1 MTCKQEPLVYYD
13 EPDRKVVDLRPFGVP
28 FIPLA
33 SRTICRYTR
42 NGPGLHVH
50 KGFSEIVFCVR
61 GALSFDTPGRVY
73 AFRPGDVFVS
83 GPREPHAMSI
93 NLKGAFVYRVLV
105 SLPRPGKHLPGLTVR
120 ETAYLVRMLGN
131 GSRRLFHGGD
141 LVRRSFERLF
151 DLCFTDRDVTDV
163 TKAARRLCALDL
175 LLCCAEAAE
184 RDCRHPV
191 PACIRQL
198 VEDMERNPVNRYD
211 LAGLMSRAG
220 MTAARFNAEFK
231 RAVGLPPHSYLIVQR
246 IGLARRLMSAH
257 PDRSMVSLS
266 LELGF
271 SSVPHFSSAFKRVSG
286 ITFSQCIRQLKER
299 R

>member
-73 AFRPGDVFVS
+73 AFRAGDVGVS

-93 NLKGAFVYRVLV
+93 SLKGAFVYRVLV

-120 ETAYLVRMLGN
+120 ETA
-131 GSRRLFHGGD
+131 
-141 LVRRSFERLF
+141 
-151 DLCFTDRDVTDV
+151 
-163 TKAARRLCALDL
+163 
-175 LLCCAEAAE
+175 
-184 RDCRHPV
+184 
-191 PACIRQL
+191 
-198 VEDMERNPVNRYD
+198 
-211 LAGLMSRAG
+211 
-220 MTAARFNAEFK
+220 
-231 RAVGLPPHSYLIVQR
+231 
-246 IGLARRLMSAH
+246 
-257 PDRSMVSLS
+257 
-266 LELGF
+266 
-271 SSVPHFSSAFKRVSG
+271 
-286 ITFSQCIRQLKER
+286 
-299 R
+299 